1 MVINPLPT
9 RDDWG
14 GEGQLGGAPGLQ
26 MWVRGEQDLLSD
38 AGNQLIRVGEINS
51 LRRDMRYGSFRVGMH
66 MSQIAGT
73 CAAFFWVSLSVS
85 EEAASLT

>member
-1 MVINPLPT
+1 
-9 RDDWG
+9 
-14 GEGQLGGAPGLQ
+14 

-66 MSQIAGT
+66 MSQIVGT